1 MSPMDMI
8 YLPLRHEPSIELRTP
23 AVKPLIGIFPY
34 YFSMERPLFP
44 TLISMQVRPFDE
56 AVKRRPGRIVTLRRR
71 TRLLADS
78 HKV

>member
-23 AVKPLIGIFPY
+23 AVKPLIGNFPY
-34 YFSMERPLFP
+34 YFSMERPLLP
-44 TLISMQVRPFDE
+44 KLISMQVRPFD
-56 AVKRRPGRIVTLRRR
+56 PGRIVTLRQR

-78 HKV
+78 RKV